1 MTRFFHWCRISALVL
16 GGCMFA
22 ASGCLSDNF
31 WSTLL
36 SDTVIAGGTAVVVD
50 TIVNGALGN

>member
-1 MTRFFHWCRISALVL
+1 
-16 GGCMFA
+16 MFA